1 MIDSILIRCPE
12 VTVQCSVNMEQ
23 GNHIPKGELRTVVIP
38 GDIISKF
45 LEVSRDNSEDNVE
58 TLGTFGG
65 QIGRDNKFRVTHLL
79 IPRQTGKSDS
89 CTMDGIEDVLEIYQ
103 NESLIFLGWIHTHPA
118 YSVFLSSV
126 DMHNQYEW
134 QHMLPEVNP
143 L

>member
-1 MIDSILIRCPE
+1 M
-12 VTVQCSVNMEQ
+12 QCSINMDQ

-65 QIGRDNKFRVTHLL
+65 QLGRDNKFRVTHLL

-89 CTMDGIEDVLEIYQ
+89 CAMDGIEDVLEIYQ